1 MKQISYEE
9 CLERMYGLG
18 RFGIKLGLDTI
29 SEILTNLGSPE
40 KRFKSIHIAGTNG
53 KGSIA
58 SYIASILKEAGFKV
72 GLYTSPHLIK
82 FNERF
87 AVNGREVSD
96 SDIVEAYVA
105 VKKADTAEREAT
117 FFELATAMAFYLF
130 AREGV
135 EWAVIETGM
144 GGRLDATNI
153 LLPKLSVISNLSIEH
168 TEYLGKTLE
177 AIAMEKGGIIKHKTP
192 LVTGVNQESA
202 LHVLAEIA
210 QANMAPLYRLGNDF
224 HVSQEPD
231 RTRFTYSGIERT
243 ITGIETR
250 LPGLHQLDNSAIAIA
265 AVELVFPPQK
275 NHTGVLSDE
284 IIQRGISRTQWP
296 GRLETIM
303 QTPHV
308 VIDGAHNLAAA
319 INLARYFEEK
329 FSDKRLTLVLGI
341 LDDKDFSSMLRQFVP
356 WADRIIFT
364 RADNKRSID
373 PHLLEQTARPLFT
386 GEIAVI
392 ETVGDAVA
400 HAIATSSSQDAVCI
414 AGSLYVAGEARKK
427 ILTDILP

>member
-1 MKQISYEE
+1 MNQISYEQ

-29 SEILTNLGSPE
+29 AHILTNLDSPE

-58 SYIASILKEAGFKV
+58 SYIASILKAAGFKV

-87 AVNGREVSD
+87 AINGQEVSD
-96 SDIVEAYVA
+96 NDIVEAYVA
-105 VKKADTAEREAT
+105 VTRADTAERKAT

-130 AREGV
+130 AKQGV

-153 LLPKLSVISNLSIEH
+153 LSPRLSVISNLSIEH
-168 TEYLGKTLE
+168 TEYLGNTLE
-177 AIAMEKGGIIKHKTP
+177 AIAMEKGGIIKPDTP
-192 LVTGVNQESA
+192 VVTGVNQDNA
-202 LHVLAEIA
+202 LAVLTQIA
-210 QANMAPLYRLGNDF
+210 REKRAPLHRLDNDF

-243 ITGIETR
+243 ITGVETR

-265 AVELVFPPQK
+265 AVELLFPIRQ
-275 NHTGVLSDE
+275 NGLSAISDE
-284 IIQRGISRTQWP
+284 IIQRGISQTRWP

-303 QTPHV
+303 QAPLV

-329 FSDKRLTLVLGI
+329 FSGKRLTLVLGI
-341 LDDKDFSSMLRQFVP
+341 LDDKDFSSMLKQFLP
-356 WADRIIFT
+356 WAHRIIFT

-373 PHLLEQTARPLFT
+373 PHVLEQTARPFFS
-386 GEIAVI
+386 GEITVI
-392 ETVGDAVA
+392 EKVGNAVA
-400 HAIATSSSQDAVCI
+400 HAIATSSPQDAVCI

-427 ILTDILP
+427 ILTDIRP